1 MKKDLN
7 KPYFA
12 PMALWLGVLVVLLSL
27 HGFTSAEV
35 PQLIYFSLA
44 PVYLLVL
51 FAFLYYF
58 FCWGLI
64 SVFRLGEIGWKRVDY
79 GWLLLASLALISE
92 TQGVRTEW
100 FQSDY
105 RLAESH
111 KTSTRQRIKAEIDD
125 LVGPEHCRAALTQ
138 HSASDAMQVNELCQR
153 FAPLP
158 RTPEGS
164 LTKVAVAQVQGALE
178 EIRAGYSAEPVVDWL
193 DRLRESFGDLEKD
206 RNEVHRLYMLTRA
219 TNTETVYRYFVPVL
233 LVFALA
239 LRASK
244 VTGEVLLKAPRKRKV
259 WMIVNRRMVID
270 GLGFVRGARSR
281 FDEALRNWRVARWG
295 VVHLECPF
303 LPEVSAQDTRVAVA
317 PGFYE
322 NEFRLASVGAFEQCG
337 FVEWA
342 ATQSIE
348 TLYLVGE
355 TDLGLIE
362 RVRRWGEAAKVE
374 VLVRERI

>member
-12 PMALWLGVLVVLLSL
+12 PMAFWLGVLAVLLSL
-27 HGFTSAEV
+27 HGFVDVEV

-51 FAFLYYF
+51 FVFLYYF
-58 FCWGLI
+58 CCWSLI

-92 TQGVRTEW
+92 TQNVRTEW

-105 RLAESH
+105 RLAQSH
-111 KTSTRQRIKAEIDD
+111 EASTRQRLKAEIDD
-125 LVGPEHCRAALTQ
+125 LLGPEPCRAALTLQ
-138 HSASDAMQVNELCQR
+138 DAADAAQVNELCRR
-153 FAPLP
+153 FAVLE
-158 RTPEGS
+158 RTADGK
-164 LTKVAVAQVQGALE
+164 LTALSVGTVIQALDE
-178 EIRAGYSAEPVVDWL
+178 LRAGYSAPPVLAWL
-193 DRLRESFGDLEKD
+193 DRLGNSLGELTRA
-206 RNEVHRLYMLTRA
+206 RNEVHRLYQLTRA
-219 TNTETVYRYFVPVL
+219 TGTETVYRYFVPVL

-244 VTGEVLLKAPRKRKV
+244 VTGEVLLKAPRKRKA

-270 GLGFVRGARSR
+270 GQGFVRGARSR
-281 FDEALRNWRVARWG
+281 FDEALRNWRQAKWE

-303 LPEVSAQDTRVAVA
+303 LPEVSAIDTQVPVV

-322 NEFRLASVGAFEQCG
+322 NEFQLAVIGAFEQCG

-342 ATQSIE
+342 ARQSVE

-355 TDLGLIE
+355 TDPGLIE
-362 RVRRWGEAAKVE
+362 RVQRWGEAAKVE
-374 VLVRERI
+374 VLVRARI

>member
-12 PMALWLGVLVVLLSL
+12 PMALCLGVLVVLLSL
-27 HGFTSAEV
+27 HGFTSAEI
-35 PQLIYFSLA
+35 PQLINFSLA
-44 PVYLLVL
+44 AVYLLVL

-58 FCWGLI
+58 FCWSLI

-92 TQGVRTEW
+92 TQSVRTEW

-105 RLAESH
+105 RQAESH
-111 KTSTRQRIKAEIDD
+111 EAATQRRLKAEIDD
-125 LVGPEHCRAALTQ
+125 LVGPDHCRVAATV
-138 HSASDAMQVNELCQR
+138 HEADAGQVNELCQR
-153 FAPLP
+153 FSSLE
-158 RTPEGS
+158 RTAQGQ
-164 LTKVAVAQVQGALE
+164 LTALSVGTVVQALDE
-178 EIRAGYSAEPVVDWL
+178 LRNRYSAPPVLAQLGRIEQTLGRQRKARGEVF
-193 DRLRESFGDLEKD
+193 RLHE
-206 RNEVHRLYMLTRA
+206 LTRA
-219 TNTETVYRYFVPVL
+219 TSTETVYRYFVPVL

>member
-1 MKKDLN
+1 MKKSLN

-12 PMALWLGVLVVLLSL
+12 PMAVWLCVVAVLLAL
-27 HGFTSAEV
+27 YGFADVEV
-35 PQLIYFSLA
+35 PQLIYLSLA

-51 FAFLYYF
+51 FIFLYYF
-58 FCWGLI
+58 FCWSFI
-64 SVFRLGEIGWKRVDY
+64 SVFPLGEIGWKRVDY

-92 TQGVRTEW
+92 TQSVRTEW

-111 KTSTRQRIKAEIDD
+111 QASTRQRIKTEIDD
-125 LVGPEHCRAALTQ
+125 LVGQEHCRTASTLYSAPDAA
-138 HSASDAMQVNELCQR
+138 QVNELCQR
-153 FAPLP
+153 FAPLG
-158 RTPEGS
+158 RTPEGRLS
-164 LTKVAVAQVQGALE
+164 DLAVGKVYGALE
-178 EIRAGYSAEPVVDWL
+178 EVRAGYSAEPVVIWL
-193 DRLRESFGDLEKD
+193 DRLKESFGDLEKD
-206 RNEVHRLYMLTRA
+206 RNEVHRLYKLTRA
-219 TNTETVYRYFVPVL
+219 TNAETVYRYFVPVL

-244 VTGEVLLKAPRKRKV
+244 VTGEVLLKAPRKCKV
-259 WMIVNRRMVID
+259 WMIINRRMVID

-281 FDEALRNWRVARWG
+281 FDEALRNWRVAKWD
-295 VVHLECPF
+295 VVHLACPF

-322 NEFRLASVGAFEQCG
+322 NEFQLASVSAFEQCG

-342 ATQSIE
+342 ARQSIE

-355 TDLGLIE
+355 TDLALIE
-362 RVRRWGEAAKVE
+362 RVRQWGETAKVE

>member
-1 MKKDLN
+1 MKKSLN

-12 PMALWLGVLVVLLSL
+12 PMAFWLCVVAVLLAL
-27 HGFTSAEV
+27 HGFTDVEV

-51 FAFLYYF
+51 FIFLYYF
-58 FCWGLI
+58 FCWSFI
-64 SVFRLGEIGWKRVDY
+64 SVFPLGEIGWKRVDY

-92 TQGVRTEW
+92 TQSVRTEW

-111 KTSTRQRIKAEIDD
+111 EASTQRRLKAEIDD
-125 LVGPEHCRAALTQ
+125 LLGPDHCRAAATLY
-138 HSASDAMQVNELCQR
+138 SAADAAQVNELCQR
-153 FAPLP
+153 FATLE
-158 RTPEGS
+158 RTAQGR
-164 LTKVAVAQVQGALE
+164 LTALSVGTVVQALDE
-178 EIRAGYSAEPVVDWL
+178 LRARYSAPPILAWL
-193 DRLRESFGDLEKD
+193 GRLDETLGDQRKA
-206 RNEVHRLYMLTRA
+206 RGEVSRLYELTRA
-219 TNTETVYRYFVPVL
+219 TNAETVYRYFVPVL

-259 WMIVNRRMVID
+259 WMIINRRMVID

-281 FDEALRNWRVARWG
+281 FDEALRNWRVAKWD
-295 VVHLECPF
+295 VVHLACPF
-303 LPEVSAQDTRVAVA
+303 LPEVSAVDAQVAVV

-322 NEFRLASVGAFEQCG
+322 NEFQLAAIDTFEQCG

-342 ATQSIE
+342 AAQSIE

-355 TDLGLIE
+355 TDPALIE
-362 RVRRWGEAAKVE
+362 RVQRWGEAAKIE
-374 VLVRERI
+374 VLVRGRI

>member
-1 MKKDLN
+1 MKKSLN

-12 PMALWLGVLVVLLSL
+12 PMAFGLCIFAVLLSL
-27 HGFTSAEV
+27 YGFGHVEV

-44 PVYLLVL
+44 PVYLLALYV
-51 FAFLYYF
+51 FLYYF
-58 FCWGLI
+58 FCWSFI
-64 SVFRLGEIGWKRVDY
+64 SVFPLDEVGWKRVDY

-92 TQGVRTEW
+92 TQDVRTEW

-105 RLAESH
+105 RLAQFHEASI
-111 KTSTRQRIKAEIDD
+111 RQRIKAEIDD
-125 LVGPEHCRAALTQ
+125 LLGPDHCRAAATL
-138 HSASDAMQVNELCQR
+138 HSVPDAAQINELCQR
-153 FAPLP
+153 FATLG
-158 RTPEGS
+158 RSTEGR
-164 LTKVAVAQVQGALE
+164 LTDLSVSKVSMALE
-178 EIRAGYSAEPVVDWL
+178 EIRSSYPAEPVVAWL
-193 DRLRESFGDLEKD
+193 ERLNTSFADLEQAD
-206 RNEVHRLYMLTRA
+206 TEGRRLYKLTRA
-219 TNTETVYRYFVPVL
+219 TSAETVYRYFVPVL

-259 WMIVNRRMVID
+259 WMIINRRMVID

-281 FDEALRNWRVARWG
+281 FDEALHNWRVAKWD
-295 VVHLECPF
+295 VVHLACPF
-303 LPEVSAQDTRVAVA
+303 LPEVSPQDTRVAVA

-322 NEFRLASVGAFEQCG
+322 NEFQLASIRTFEQCG

-342 ATQSIE
+342 ARQSIE

-355 TDLGLIE
+355 TDLALIE
-362 RVRRWGEAAKVE
+362 RVRQWGETAKVE

>member
-1 MKKDLN
+1 MKKSLN

-12 PMALWLGVLVVLLSL
+12 PMAFWLCVVAVLLAL
-27 HGFTSAEV
+27 HGFADVEV

-51 FAFLYYF
+51 FIFLYYF
-58 FCWGLI
+58 FCWSFI
-64 SVFRLGEIGWKRVDY
+64 SVFPLGEVGWKRVDY

-92 TQGVRTEW
+92 TQNVRTEW

-111 KTSTRQRIKAEIDD
+111 EAATQRRLKAEIDD
-125 LVGPEHCRAALTQ
+125 LLGPDHCRAAATV
-138 HSASDAMQVNELCQR
+138 HSAADAAQVNELCQR
-153 FAPLP
+153 FA
-158 RTPEGS
+158 
-164 LTKVAVAQVQGALE
+164 ALE
-178 EIRAGYSAEPVVDWL
+178 RTAQGQLTALSVGTVVQTLDELRARYSAPPVLAWL
-193 DRLRESFGDLEKD
+193 GRLDETLGDQRKA
-206 RNEVHRLYMLTRA
+206 RGEVSRLYQLTRA
-219 TNTETVYRYFVPVL
+219 TNAETVYRYFVPVL
-233 LVFALA
+233 LVIALA

-259 WMIVNRRMVID
+259 WMIINRRMVID

-281 FDEALRNWRVARWG
+281 FDEALHNWRVAKWD
-295 VVHLECPF
+295 VVHLACPF

-322 NEFRLASVGAFEQCG
+322 NEFQLASVSTFEQCG

-342 ATQSIE
+342 ARQSIE

-355 TDLGLIE
+355 TDLALIE
-362 RVRRWGEAAKVE
+362 RVRQWGETAKVE

>member
-1 MKKDLN
+1 MKKSLN

-12 PMALWLGVLVVLLSL
+12 PMAFWLCVVAVLLAL
-27 HGFTSAEV
+27 YGFANVEV
-35 PQLIYFSLA
+35 PQLIYLSLA

-51 FAFLYYF
+51 FIFLYYF
-58 FCWGLI
+58 FCWSFI
-64 SVFRLGEIGWKRVDY
+64 SVFPLGEIGWKRVDY

-92 TQGVRTEW
+92 TQSVRTEW

-105 RLAESH
+105 RLAKWHEASI
-111 KTSTRQRIKAEIDD
+111 RQRIKAEIDD
-125 LVGPEHCRAALTQ
+125 LVGPEHCRAASTLY
-138 HSASDAMQVNELCQR
+138 SAADAVQVNELCQR
-153 FAPLP
+153 FAALG
-158 RTPEGS
+158 RTAEGGLTDLSVAKLS
-164 LTKVAVAQVQGALE
+164 LALE
-178 EIRAGYSAEPVVDWL
+178 EIRSGYSAKPVVAWQ
-193 DRLRESFGDLEKD
+193 DRLNASFADLEQAD
-206 RNEVHRLYMLTRA
+206 TEVRRLYKLTRA
-219 TNTETVYRYFVPVL
+219 TNAETVYRYFVPVL

-281 FDEALRNWRVARWG
+281 FDEALRNWRVAKWD
-295 VVHLECPF
+295 VVHLACPF

-322 NEFRLASVGAFEQCG
+322 NEFQLASVSTFEQCG

-342 ATQSIE
+342 ARQSIE

-355 TDLGLIE
+355 TDLALIE
-362 RVRRWGEAAKVE
+362 RVRQWGETAKVE

>member
-1 MKKDLN
+1 MKKSLN

-12 PMALWLGVLVVLLSL
+12 PMAFWLCVVAVLLAL
-27 HGFTSAEV
+27 YGFANVEV
-35 PQLIYFSLA
+35 PQLIYLSLA

-51 FAFLYYF
+51 FIFLYYF
-58 FCWGLI
+58 FCWSFI
-64 SVFRLGEIGWKRVDY
+64 SVFPLGEIGWKRVDY

-92 TQGVRTEW
+92 TQSVRTEW

-105 RLAESH
+105 RLAKWHEASI
-111 KTSTRQRIKAEIDD
+111 RQRIKAEIDD
-125 LVGPEHCRAALTQ
+125 LVGPEHCRAASTLY
-138 HSASDAMQVNELCQR
+138 SVADAVQVNELCQR
-153 FAPLP
+153 FAALG
-158 RTPEGS
+158 RTAEGGLTDLSVAKLS
-164 LTKVAVAQVQGALE
+164 LALE
-178 EIRAGYSAEPVVDWL
+178 EIRSGYSGKPVVAWQ
-193 DRLRESFGDLEKD
+193 DRLNASFADLEQAD
-206 RNEVHRLYMLTRA
+206 TEVRRLYKLTRA
-219 TNTETVYRYFVPVL
+219 TNAETVYRYFVPVL

-281 FDEALRNWRVARWG
+281 FDEALRNWRVAKWD
-295 VVHLECPF
+295 VVHLACPF

-322 NEFRLASVGAFEQCG
+322 NEFQLASVSTFEQCG

-342 ATQSIE
+342 ARQSIE

-355 TDLGLIE
+355 TDLALIE
-362 RVRRWGEAAKVE
+362 RVRQWGETAKVE

>member
-58 FCWGLI
+58 FCWSLI

-111 KTSTRQRIKAEIDD
+111 EAATQRRLKAEIDD
-125 LVGPEHCRAALTQ
+125 LVGPDHCRVAATV
-138 HSASDAMQVNELCQR
+138 HEADAGQVNELCQR
-153 FAPLP
+153 FSSLE
-158 RTPEGS
+158 RTAQGQ
-164 LTKVAVAQVQGALE
+164 LTALSVGTVVQALDE
-178 EIRAGYSAEPVVDWL
+178 LRARYSAPPVLAWL
-193 DRLRESFGDLEKD
+193 DRLDETLGEQRKARG
-206 RNEVHRLYMLTRA
+206 EVFRLYQLTRA

>member
-1 MKKDLN
+1 MKKSLN

-12 PMALWLGVLVVLLSL
+12 PMAFWLCVVVVLLAL
-27 HGFTSAEV
+27 HGFADVEV

-51 FAFLYYF
+51 FIFLYYF
-58 FCWGLI
+58 FCWSFI
-64 SVFRLGEIGWKRVDY
+64 SVLPLGEVGWKRVDY

-92 TQGVRTEW
+92 TQNVRTEW

-111 KTSTRQRIKAEIDD
+111 EAATQRRLKAEIDD
-125 LVGPEHCRAALTQ
+125 LLGPDHCRAAAAV
-138 HSASDAMQVNELCQR
+138 HSATDAAQVNELCQR
-153 FAPLP
+153 FASLE
-158 RTPEGS
+158 RTAQGR
-164 LTKVAVAQVQGALE
+164 LTALSAGTVVQALD
-178 EIRAGYSAEPVVDWL
+178 EIRARYSAPPVLAWL
-193 DRLRESFGDLEKD
+193 GRLDETLGEQRKA
-206 RNEVHRLYMLTRA
+206 RNEVSRLYQLTRA
-219 TNTETVYRYFVPVL
+219 TNAETVYRYFVPVL
-233 LVFALA
+233 LVIALA

-259 WMIVNRRMVID
+259 WMIINRRMVID

-281 FDEALRNWRVARWG
+281 FDEALRNWRVAKWD
-295 VVHLECPF
+295 VVHLACPF
-303 LPEVSAQDTRVAVA
+303 LPEVSTQDTRVAVA

-322 NEFRLASVGAFEQCG
+322 NEFQLASVSTFEQCG

-342 ATQSIE
+342 ARQSIE

-355 TDLGLIE
+355 TDLALIE
-362 RVRRWGEAAKVE
+362 RVRQWGETAKVE